1 MANLDDDAI
10 IGEDLGDMEQNP
22 EQDLLK
28 EIRERFNQA
37 VEFEAVNRQERLDDV
52 RFARLGDQWPEY
64 AKYDRNRPGKERPM
78 LVVNRLLQF
87 RDRVV
92 NEIRQ
97 NTPSIRIRPANDGAD
112 QETAEVLMGLIHHI
126 QDNSNAAIAYD
137 TAVEWQVDT
146 GLGYVRVRNDWS
158 SETSFDQEIYI
169 DRIPDPFKVYFD
181 PHSKSPDGSDAEWAI
196 IAEEIPKDE
205 FKRLY
210 PDVEQTNFD
219 LAGNADMQGWYTKDS
234 VRIAEYYYIKH
245 EPAQI
250 QDPETGMVRDT
261 FLKKCMWCKAV
272 GDKILEQTELPTKY
286 IPIVPVIG
294 HEIWLQGRCYRSG
307 LVRNAKDAQR
317 LYNYYLSANAENVAL
332 APKAPFVGVAGQ
344 FESDPNWGRANK
356 ESLAYLEYDPVS
368 IAGTPVGAP
377 QRAMPPQASPA
388 IMNAIQLAEN
398 DIMQS
403 MGIYQPSLG
412 DQSNETSGR
421 ALLLRQKQSETG
433 NFHYQDN
440 LNRSIRQIGRICIDM
455 IPKIY
460 DRARVLRIL
469 GEDGSPREVNIDPN
483 LPQASANTDNP
494 GVDSIYNLGVG
505 QYDVVCDSGP
515 SYATKRDEAA
525 NMMLALTQANPA
537 LFQTIGDLMMK
548 NMDWPGAEEISKRL
562 QMMLPPE
569 LQPNAQGEKVDP
581 QVIQAQQMMEQLAT
595 QMEQMGQELT
605 YLRDERILTLQDKE
619 REWFEAE
626 TKRMEAEAKIGVTNE
641 ALQGMIQQNLAAMLG
656 RTVPTVMEEDQQFE
670 QMEYQAMQ
678 TASQTQPQQSQGP
691 APQGRSRGPGSM
703 TRKPD
708 VAALTGEQKPE
719 EQQ

>member
-1 MANLDDDAI
+1 MNVDTDSVLNS
-10 IGEDLGDMEQNP
+10 LGDAGDDP
-22 EQDLLK
+22 EQKLLK
-28 EIRERFNQA
+28 EIRERFSNA

-52 RFARLGDQWPEY
+52 RFARLSDQWPEY

-97 NTPSIRIRPANDGAD
+97 NTPSIRVRPANDGAD
-112 QETAEVLMGLIHHI
+112 QETAAVLMGLIHHI

-137 TAVEWQVDT
+137 TAVEWQVDS
-146 GLGYVRVRNDWS
+146 GLGYIRVRNDWAS
-158 SETSFDQEIYI
+158 DTSFDQEIFI
-169 DRIPDPFKVYFD
+169 DRIPDPFKVYYD
-181 PHSKSPDGSDAEWAI
+181 PHSTSPDGSDAEWAI
-196 IAEEIPKDE
+196 IAEEIAKDE

-210 PDVEQTNFD
+210 PDVDETNFD
-219 LAGNADMQGWYTKDS
+219 AAGNGDMQGWYTKDS
-234 VRIAEYYYIKH
+234 VRIAEYYYIEH

-250 QDPETGMVRDT
+250 QDPESGQVRDT
-261 FLKKCMWCKAV
+261 FIKRCMWCKAV
-272 GDKILEQTELPTKY
+272 GDKILEQSEIPTKY

-294 HEIWLQGRCYRSG
+294 HEIWLQGKRYLAG

-332 APKAPFVGVAGQ
+332 APKAPFIGVAGQ

-388 IMNAIQLAEN
+388 IMQAIQLAEN

-440 LNRSIRQIGRICIDM
+440 LNRSIRQIGRIVVDM
-455 IPKIY
+455 IPKVY

-483 LPQASANTDNP
+483 LPQASVNTDNP
-494 GVDSIYNLGVG
+494 EVDSIYNIGLG

-525 NMMLALTQANPA
+525 NMMLALTQANPM

-548 NMDWPGAEEISKRL
+548 NMDWPGAEEIAKRL
-562 QMMLPPE
+562 QMLLPPE
-569 LQPNAQGEKVDP
+569 LQPTAQGEKIDP
-581 QVIQAQQMMEQLAT
+581 QVAQGQRMMEQMAN
-595 QMEQMGQELT
+595 QMEQMSQELQ
-605 YLRDERILTLQDKE
+605 YLRDERIMAIQDKE
-619 REWFEAE
+619 REWFDSQ
-626 TKRMEAEAKIGVTNE
+626 TKRMQVEAGLMAQTEGLE
-641 ALQGMIQQNLAAMLG
+641 QLIQANLVKMLSQ
-656 RTVPTVMEEDQQFE
+656 TTPTFNEEDAQFE
-670 QMEYQAMQ
+670 QLEQQAMQ
-678 TASQTQPQQSQGP
+678 ASMQVPATPPSSQQQGP
-691 APQGRSRGPGSM
+691 SRGPGAM

-708 VAALTGEQKPE
+708 TAALTGEQKPE
-719 EQQ
+719 QQQ